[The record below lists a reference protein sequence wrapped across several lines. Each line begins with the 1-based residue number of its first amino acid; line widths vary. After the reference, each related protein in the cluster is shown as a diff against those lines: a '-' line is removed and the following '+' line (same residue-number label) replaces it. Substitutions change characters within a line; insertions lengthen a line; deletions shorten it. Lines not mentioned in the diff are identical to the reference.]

1 MASIIQAIKDKWKEV
16 KEEKLTILDVV
27 IRESRFDIQ
36 TETQR
41 MKSARSK
48 EGNT

>member
-1 MASIIQAIKDKWKEV
+1 MVSIIQAIKDKWKEV

-27 IRESRFDIQ
+27 IRESRFDIR